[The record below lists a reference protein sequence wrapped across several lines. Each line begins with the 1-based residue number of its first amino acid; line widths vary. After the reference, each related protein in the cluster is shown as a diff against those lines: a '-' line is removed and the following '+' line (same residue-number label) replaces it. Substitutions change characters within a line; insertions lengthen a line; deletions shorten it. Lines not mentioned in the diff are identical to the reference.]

1 MSNFDPLLERNR
13 VFAASG
19 AYAGLSIMPTQPVYI
34 VTCLDPRVDP
44 AAFLGL
50 ELGDAPVVRN
60 AGGRV
65 TEEVIDDVAFIS
77 YLAGVMLTEGPL
89 FEVAVIH
96 HTGCGTGFLA
106 DASFRSGFAA
116 RAGLEESSLA
126 ERAVVD
132 PEQTVAVDA
141 QRLLESPKVSE
152 RITVAGYVYDL
163 DSGEVRMT
171 VPPAQPVAR

>member
-1 MSNFDPLLERNR
+1 MSNLRPLLQRNR
-13 VFAASG
+13 TFAASG
-19 AYAGLSIMPTQPVYI
+19 AHTGLEIMPRQPVFL

-44 AAFLGL
+44 AEFLGV
-50 ELGDAPVVRN
+50 ELGDAPVIRN

-65 TEEVIDDVAFIS
+65 TEEVIDDIAFIS
-77 YLAGVMLTEGPL
+77 YLTRMMIPEGPL

-171 VPPAQPVAR
+171 VPPAQP